1 MSFQPKYSKTLQKII
16 RDLKNGNQQKCVQL
30 IYKKV
35 TKTLAA
41 PEIPETFKEGL
52 VDDYRAA
59 KMGNRFRLF
68 YKVYQQHNIIS
79 LWSIFSLIL

>member
-16 RDLKNGNQQKCVQL
+16 HDLRNGNPDQQKRVQL

-41 PEIPETFKEGL
+41 PEIPET
-52 VDDYRAA
+52 R
-59 KMGNRFRLF
+59 N
-68 YKVYQQHNIIS
+68 S
-79 LWSIFSLIL
+79 